1 MVTNCGQDPESMVDL
16 LEGYWQISTVKKDGK
31 MVKEF
36 TINTNID
43 YFKVEEDRSGFR
55 KKVSPTLDGKFTV
68 SQHETPF
75 LLKIIDGSLQI
86 HYSDKGVN
94 YHETV
99 VKIDIETLIIKND
112 AGFIYTYK
120 PFERLELDL

>member
-1 MVTNCGQDPESMVDL
+1 MVTNCGQNPESMVDH

-43 YFKVEEDRSGFR
+43 YFKVQEDLSGFR

-68 SQHETPF
+68 SQHQTPF
-75 LLKIIDGSLQI
+75 LLKIVDGSLQI

-94 YHETV
+94 YFETII
-99 VKIDIETLIIKND
+99 KADPETLVIKND
-112 AGFIYTYK
+112 AGFIYTYN
-120 PFERLELDL
+120 PFKSLDLNL